1 MKSNFEKRNFNSD
14 IIQLD
19 VAKHLDKLATLPA
32 SIEVVSNTFCETNG
46 ASFYYTLRME
56 GFEKSVKLRL
66 SDHVNGEGYGIHV
79 HQLDIS
85 VNAGLVVDD
94 ITLNEVL
101 YAFGLVTRSLE
112 VVEWEDAI
120 IEVMAKDLRPAQDV
134 VSQRVTKNGN
144 TLCSIKIKR
153 PLKSQIIYKN
163 V

>member
-1 MKSNFEKRNFNSD
+1 MKYTFEKRNFNSD
-14 IIQLD
+14 VLHLD
-19 VAKHLDKLATLPA
+19 VAKHLEKLATLPA

-66 SDHVNGEGYGIHV
+66 SDHVNGEGYGVHE

-85 VNAGLVVDD
+85 VNTGLVVDD
-94 ITLNEVL
+94 NTINEVL
-101 YAFGLVTRSLE
+101 CAFGLVTRSLE

-120 IEVMAKDLRPAQDV
+120 IEVMAKDLRPAQEV

-153 PLKSQIIYKN
+153 ALKSAYIYTT